1 MVNRCLLHDRT
12 GLGLFAMM
20 QTTDVTIVP
29 GKPPKNETSVNLYN
43 NTNKYTLCNLT
54 TNLID

>member
-12 GLGLFAMM
+12 GYRLFAMM

-29 GKPPKNETSVNLYN
+29 RT
-43 NTNKYTLCNLT
+43 
-54 TNLID
+54 